1 MLQSIHDKLK
11 GWVAYV
17 VLGAIASTFV
27 LWGINWTL
35 GTADYAAKVNG
46 REIPVNEVREAYQRQ
61 LAQMARGEGGPVD
74 EAQRAALKQKV
85 LDEFIGSEAMISR
98 AEELGYRVSDAE
110 LLKEM
115 ARIPA
120 FQVAG
125 KFDQAHAV
133 AVLKAQ
139 GRDVAEIEGMIR
151 RNVQLQQL
159 DSALHYSSFATP
171 GEIRKITALMD
182 QQRELAW
189 LVLPAAHFAAT
200 ATPDDAAINAW
211 YTAHKAEYLTP
222 ELVNLRYIEI
232 SLAELSASITVS
244 EAQLR
249 AYFEEQKTKNPDA
262 YTQPEQRRVRHIL
275 LQVSDPKD
283 DAAAKAKAEQILKRA
298 QGGEDFAKLAQ
309 EFSQDPGSAKQGG
322 DLGMSERKVWVA
334 PFADA
339 AFSMSVGEIRGPVKT
354 QFGYHILKLD
364 AIQPSSTRTF
374 EQGRSDIEAEYRRS
388 EADRLFN
395 SLQDRVA
402 DAALQNTT
410 DIEVV
415 ARKAELPARQIN
427 DFSRTDGG
435 GALAKA
441 PKVIEAAF
449 SQDVL
454 DGHLSQIVEVE
465 KGRGVILRSTDHRLP
480 QQKPLRDV
488 RADVIAA
495 WKKQRGVELARAAA
509 ADAIKRLDAG
519 ESWES
524 LAKSLG
530 GNLQA
535 AHFIGRTDAGV
546 PVELRRAAFEVPKPA
561 AGKPVFRAL
570 ALDNGDG
577 AVYGISAV
585 RAAPDDNPQKNNML
599 ALQFALQIGS
609 GEALGYADGARAE
622 AKVIVNPRSM
632 D

>member
-17 VLGAIASTFV
+17 VLGAVASTFV
-27 LWGINWTL
+27 LWGINWSL

-61 LAQMARGEGGPVD
+61 LAQLVRGDNGQVD
-74 EAQRAALKQKV
+74 EAQRAELKQKV
-85 LDEFIGSEAMISR
+85 LDDFIGSEALISR
-98 AEELGYRVSDAE
+98 AEEMGYRVSDAE

-120 FQVAG
+120 FQVGG

-139 GRDVAEIEGMIR
+139 GRSVAEIEAIIR

-159 DSALHYSSFATP
+159 DEALRHSSFATH
-171 GEIRKITALMD
+171 GEIRKIAALMS

-200 ATPDDAAINAW
+200 ATPDDAAINA
-211 YTAHKAEYLTP
+211 YYAAHKADYMTP

-232 SLAELSASITVS
+232 SLAQLSASIAVS

-249 AYFEEQKTKNPDA
+249 TYFEEQKAKNPDG

-275 LQVSDPKD
+275 FQVSDPKD

-298 QGGEDFAKLAQ
+298 EGGEDFAKLAQ
-309 EFSQDPGSAKQGG
+309 EFSQDLGSAKQGG

-339 AFSMSVGEIRGPVKT
+339 AFSMKVGEIRGLVKT
-354 QFGYHILKLD
+354 EFGYHILKLD
-364 AIQPSSTRTF
+364 AIQPASTRTF
-374 EQGRSDIEAEYRRS
+374 EQNRADIEAEYRRS

-402 DAALQNTT
+402 DAALQNST

-415 ARKAELPARQIN
+415 ARKAELPVQQIT

-435 GALAKA
+435 GALGKA
-441 PKVIEAAF
+441 PKVLEGAF

-465 KGRGVILRSTDHRLP
+465 KGRGVILRATDHRVP
-480 QQKPLRDV
+480 QQKPPGDV
-488 RADVIAA
+488 RATVIAA
-495 WKKQRGVELARAAA
+495 WKKQRGIELAQAAA
-509 ADAIKRLDAG
+509 ADAVKRLEAG

-524 LAKSLG
+524 VAKSLG
-530 GNLQA
+530 GTLQA
-535 AHFIGRTDAGV
+535 PKFVSRSDPAV
-546 PVELRRAAFEVPKPA
+546 PVELRRTAFEAPKPA

-570 ALDNGDG
+570 ALESGDG
-577 AVYGISAV
+577 AVYGVSAV
-585 RAAPDDNPQKNNML
+585 RDAPDDNSQQKTMM
-599 ALQFALQIGS
+599 ATQFALQIGS
-609 GEALGYADGARAE
+609 GEAQSYAAGARAE